1 MNFAIAAAGA
11 MPAATVAPTVRATM
25 ASSGTASSTADA
37 AQHRKLVDAAQQFE
51 GMLLQ
56 EMLKPM
62 KEHGFCQEES
72 EDKDEGSGFA
82 DTLSSFGTESVA
94 TAIAKGGGLG
104 IAKRVVEQVEGEK
117 TAHEAEVE
125 GTKSNSKKIPK

>member
-1 MNFAIAAAGA
+1 MNFAIAAS
-11 MPAATVAPTVRATM
+11 PLPLSTTTQVN
-25 ASSGTASSTADA
+25 GTAMTPITPE
-37 AQHRKLVDAAQQFE
+37 HRKLAGAAQQFE

-62 KEHGFCQEES
+62 REHGFCQDES
-72 EDKDEGSGFA
+72 EDKGEGSGFA
-82 DTLSSFGTESVA
+82 DTLSSFGTEAMA

-117 TAHEAEVE
+117 AAHASTIAGET
-125 GTKSNSKKIPK
+125 GKN

>member
-1 MNFAIAAAGA
+1 MNFAIASAGA
-11 MPAATVAPTVRATM
+11 APLATATP
-25 ASSGTASSTADA
+25 SSTAA
-37 AQHRKLVDAAQQFE
+37 ALEHRKLTDAAQQFE

-62 KEHGFCQEES
+62 KEHGFCQGDDES
-72 EDKDEGSGFA
+72 DNKDEGGGFA

-117 TAHEAEVE
+117 AAHQAGSDEKKL
-125 GTKSNSKKIPK
+125 KSQKISK